1 MEKLK
6 DFIYEHSDLFFTAL
20 IVAAVGV
27 IVASNLYGWF
37 DIKDNENKY
46 KEINEII
53 HEEQENIVSE
63 KTDSSEETKEDSS
76 KKTEDA
82 SKSEETKEDS
92 DKSSTS
98 EKKETSKENV
108 KETVKETPKEPES
121 KPVIR
126 NVDIAPGSSSSSIAK
141 ALEKQGLIESSSD
154 FLNVL
159 SASGKETRLKAGT
172 FAIPEGST
180 AEKIIE
186 ILTK

>member
-1 MEKLK
+1 MERFK

-20 IVAAVGV
+20 IVAVVGV

-53 HEEQENIVSE
+53 HEEQEEIISE
-63 KTDSSEETKEDSS
+63 KPEDDIKNTEDVS
-76 KKTEDA
+76 KNTKTE
-82 SKSEETKEDS
+82 TTS
-92 DKSSTS
+92 DKNNSSDKKEPT
-98 EKKETSKENV
+98 KETSTEPV
-108 KETVKETPKEPES
+108 K

-126 NVDIAPGSSSSSIAK
+126 NVDIASGSSSSSIAK
-141 ALEKQGLIESSSD
+141 ALEKQGLVKSASD

-159 SASGKETRLKAGT
+159 TASGKETKLKAGT

-180 AEKIIE
+180 DDKIIE

>member
-1 MEKLK
+1 MERLK

-20 IVAAVGV
+20 IVAVVGV

-37 DIKDNENKY
+37 DIKDKENKY

-53 HEEQENIVSE
+53 HEEQEEIISE
-63 KTDSSEETKEDSS
+63 KPKDDTKTSEDVS
-76 KKTEDA
+76 KNTKTE
-82 SKSEETKEDS
+82 TNS
-92 DKSSTS
+92 DKNNSSDKK
-98 EKKETSKENV
+98 EPAKETSTEP
-108 KETVKETPKEPES
+108 EKEPES

-126 NVDIAPGSSSSSIAK
+126 NVDIASGSSSSSIAK
-141 ALEKQGLIESSSD
+141 ALEKQGLVKSASD

-159 SASGKETRLKAGT
+159 VASGKETKLKAGT

-180 AEKIIE
+180 DDKIIE

>member
-1 MEKLK
+1 MERFK

-20 IVAAVGV
+20 IVAVVGV

-37 DIKDNENKY
+37 DIKDKENKY

-53 HEEQENIVSE
+53 HEEQEDIVSE
-63 KTDSSEETKEDSS
+63 KPEANEKT
-76 KKTEDA
+76 TEDT
-82 SKSEETKEDS
+82 SKSEEAKKDS

-98 EKKETSKENV
+98 DKKEPTKETSTEPV
-108 KETVKETPKEPES
+108 K

-126 NVDIAPGSSSSSIAK
+126 NVDIASGSSSSSIAK
-141 ALEKQGLIESSSD
+141 ALEKQGLVKSASD

-159 SASGKETRLKAGT
+159 TASGKETKLKAGT

-180 AEKIIE
+180 DDKIIE